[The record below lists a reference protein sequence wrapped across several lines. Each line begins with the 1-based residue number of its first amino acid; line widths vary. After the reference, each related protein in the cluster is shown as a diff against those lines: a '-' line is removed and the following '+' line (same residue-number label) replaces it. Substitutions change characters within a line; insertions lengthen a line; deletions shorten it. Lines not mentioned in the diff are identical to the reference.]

1 MLVQMSTH
9 SEAIPRESGSMQ
21 LPTAVAGTWV
31 RDCLHRHELK
41 QTWSTD
47 LLSACRRLVACFR
60 RCPQYLALRFHF
72 RTLLQQLLSEPLR
85 DGTVILVT
93 CGRMGSGST
102 VGQQPRQHGNPTN
115 YTSTGGPRL
124 SDLSA
129 SVKAILPAAQV
140 AAPQIYTA
148 SPGLQLRQLRGL
160 TIWDIDA
167 HCVSLCRA
175 SLPLLSSYLGTTVQN
190 L

>member
-1 MLVQMSTH
+1 MENVYVLVRMSTH

-47 LLSACRRLVACFR
+47 LRSACRRIRRLVACFR
-60 RCPQYLALRFHF
+60 WCPQYLALRFHF

-93 CGRMGSGST
+93 GGRMGSGST

-115 YTSTGGPRL
+115 YTSTGGPRPFRL
-124 SDLSA
+124 CQSDSA
-129 SVKAILPAAQV
+129 SCAGRRTTNLHRIARLAAQ
-140 AAPQIYTA
+140 AAQRT
-148 SPGLQLRQLRGL
+148 
-160 TIWDIDA
+160 D
-167 HCVSLCRA
+167 
-175 SLPLLSSYLGTTVQN
+175 YLGH
-190 L
+190 